1 MKMITHIVFSTGV
14 VLFVSNLLLLDIWS
28 SILLVTLAVLMQ
40 YIIDSLSH
48 EEINTRSRR
57 VVRRTPLFHSPL
69 GALILP
75 AVFTA
80 MLTATLRLNIVI
92 MFKYFVVLI
101 VASYSHLLLDLP
113 TGRGIYVMGRRIWK
127 KEKLHFDNPTLN
139 LLFTFL
145 GILLIIFSLYQH
157 YHLIH
162 P

>member
-14 VLFVSNLLLLDIWS
+14 ALLVSNLLLLDTWS
-28 SILLVTLAVLMQ
+28 SMLLAMLAVLMQ
-40 YIIDSLSH
+40 YTIDSLSH
-48 EEINTRSRR
+48 EEIDTRSRR
-57 VVRRTPLFHSPL
+57 IIRRTPLFHSLL

-75 AVFTA
+75 AIFTA

-92 MFKYFVVLI
+92 IFKYFAVLI
-101 VASYSHLLLDLP
+101 AASYSHLLLDLP
-113 TGRGIYVMGRRIWK
+113 TGRGIYVTGRRIWK
-127 KEKLHFDNPTLN
+127 KEKFHFDDPTLN

-145 GILLIIFSLYQH
+145 GILLIIFGLYQH